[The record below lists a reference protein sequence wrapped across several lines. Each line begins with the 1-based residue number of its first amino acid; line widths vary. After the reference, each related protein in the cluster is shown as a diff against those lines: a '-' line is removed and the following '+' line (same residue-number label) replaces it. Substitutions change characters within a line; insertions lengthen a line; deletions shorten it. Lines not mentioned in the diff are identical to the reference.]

1 MKTFSLNK
9 EKAKALI
16 FDIDLTLYDNLDYYN
31 SQERLVMEK
40 LARELD
46 RSCDDVIAEVVKLR
60 DDAQKHQGR
69 RPTLGGTIARHYGFD
84 IREIVR
90 WREELFEPEQYLDK
104 DQELHDTLAEL
115 SGRYMIAAVTN
126 NPTSIARRTL
136 KALDIERFFKPVI
149 GLDCTYVP
157 KPSMI
162 PYNLVLQDFGIYAE
176 NIIVIGDR
184 YEVDLELPVKHG
196 MGGIL
201 IEALDEVRQLNVIL

>member
-9 EKAKALI
+9 EKARALI

-40 LARELD
+40 LAHELE
-46 RSCDDVIAEVVKLR
+46 RSCDEVIAEVIKLR
-60 DDAQKHQGR
+60 DDAQKHQGK
-69 RPTLGGTIARHYGFD
+69 RPTLGGTIAGHYGFD

-104 DQELHDTLAEL
+104 DHELQNTLAEL

-126 NPTSIARRTL
+126 NPASIARRTL

-149 GLDCTYVP
+149 GLDSTYIP
-157 KPSMI
+157 KPSMT
-162 PYNLVLQDFGIYAE
+162 PYKLALENLGILAE
-176 NIIVIGDR
+176 NVIVIGDR
-184 YEVDLELPVKHG
+184 YEVDIELPVQYG

-201 IEALDEVRQLNVIL
+201 VETLDEVRQLNLIL